1 MFFIFIE
8 NYSLKMSNL
17 QKKPYKARGNGKRSP
32 YKTEDILQELIT
44 LKIKEHYTNM
54 SLLQHIQ
61 EKYNFSKTWA
71 YNLLNEAANEIK
83 LIQEKNV
90 ENLLA
95 EQQGKLLNDIE
106 QMKKDGEHKRT
117 ILEYLKEYNK
127 ISGLYQERIQITGDI
142 KIQADFG
149 FEKNKDDDEQDTS
162 RIIQT
167 TSDPEENY

>member
-1 MFFIFIE
+1 MFFIFKKKYYGKMSDLKRKS
-8 NYSLKMSNL
+8 YSLK
-17 QKKPYKARGNGKRSP
+17 GTGKRSL
-32 YKTEDILQELIT
+32 YKTEDIINELIN
-44 LKIKEHYTNM
+44 LKIKEHYSNM
-54 SLLQHIQ
+54 SLLEHLKT
-61 EKYNFSKTWA
+61 KYNFSKSWA
-71 YNLLNEAANEIK
+71 YNWLNAVSNEIK
-83 LIQEKNV
+83 LIQEKNI

-167 TSDPEENY
+167 TSDPEENN